1 MYGMVIPCAKVIF
14 PDFLVGHLVGGET
27 LQAVLPKEARGS
39 PHDTSSCIVDALP
52 NKTPVYGVKLTYD
65 VP

>member
-1 MYGMVIPCAKVIF
+1 
-14 PDFLVGHLVGGET
+14 LT
-27 LQAVLPKEARGS
+27 KEAHGS
-39 PHDTSSCIVDALP
+39 PSSCIVDALP